1 MNFSIPGEALAF
13 FEVTILPTFRQFLL
27 FHCQLFGRITSR
39 AERSKTILY
48 NENVLG
54 QQIGCTVVF
63 YLLPQLSLGYH
74 IVIRRNYHVWVLFE
88 IGKWIP
94 IFVLSA
100 VQRVTT
106 VYIVSRRGKNNRN
119 ACKANSACITS
130 DSIVCLVGVA

>member
-1 MNFSIPGEALAF
+1 MSFSIPGEALAF
-13 FEVTILPTFRQFLL
+13 FDVTILPTFRQFLL

-54 QQIGCTVVF
+54 QQIGCTVVC

-74 IVIRRNYHVWVLFE
+74 IVIEEIITSEFYLKSVSESPFLSYQLF
-88 IGKWIP
+88 
-94 IFVLSA
+94 
-100 VQRVTT
+100 RVTT

-130 DSIVCLVGVA
+130 DSIVCLEGVA